1 MEEQKMWDLFW
12 EIHNGNPRE
21 GPGEFHSTR
30 RAFEMLKDLPSCPSI
45 LDIGCGPGM
54 QTIDLSRL
62 TDGTIMSID
71 NHPQFLEDLRQKI
84 EQNGLTDRITPY
96 LGDMCDLHFE
106 KGIFDIIWSE
116 GSIYIIGFEKGFL
129 QWRPYLKDKG
139 YLVASELTWLQ
150 PDAPEV
156 VKDYFSKE
164 YPSMQ
169 DINGNLRILQ
179 RAGYHHIGHFVLPES
194 AWWCY
199 YSPIEEKLTQ
209 LRQKYSGNHEALAV
223 LEDHQ
228 REIDIFRRY
237 SEYYGFVFYI
247 GQLD

>member
-1 MEEQKMWDLFW
+1 MWDLFW

-30 RAFEMLKDLPSCPSI
+30 RAFEMLKDLPSCPRI

-62 TDGTIMSID
+62 TDGTITSID

-139 YLVASELTWLQ
+139 YLVASELTWLR

-156 VKDYFSKE
+156 VKDYFGKE

-169 DINGNLRILQ
+169 DIKGNLRILH
-179 RAGYHHIGHFVLPES
+179 RAGYHYIGHFVLPES

-209 LRQKYSGNHEALAV
+209 LRQKYSGNNEAIAV

-237 SEYYGFVFYI
+237 SEYYGYVFYI
-247 GQLD
+247 SQLD